1 MVYFSSQ
8 ALAAV
13 MALSLA
19 LPSTLAHPGEKVSP
33 ESMKREMS
41 LRNAQHAHASR
52 SLSKCSNSP
61 AAVALKQRSVAR
73 RAEKVAK
80 LRQERGLMASMCRSS
95 KLIPDSPHVY
105 EDH

>member
-8 ALAAV
+8 AVAAI
-13 MALSLA
+13 MALSSA

-41 LRNAQHAHASR
+41 LRNAQHAYASR

-80 LRQERGLMASMCRSS
+80 LRQERGLTASMCHSQT
-95 KLIPDSPHVY
+95 LFPAIPHVY
-105 EDH
+105 RDH